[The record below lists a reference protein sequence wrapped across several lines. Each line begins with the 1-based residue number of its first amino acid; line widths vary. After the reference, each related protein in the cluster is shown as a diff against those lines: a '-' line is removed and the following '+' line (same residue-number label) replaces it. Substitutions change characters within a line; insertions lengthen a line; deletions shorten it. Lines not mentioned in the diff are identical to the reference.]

1 MTVATDF
8 FFKKLISL
16 TTHLNSSPFPKP
28 FGVFKILLHGTQNS
42 VKIYAEN
49 FRRKEIKMNDNYS
62 QKSIFYRM
70 GVFSMTIDEI
80 MTDIKNRHQAGLFAV
95 DRWFLV
101 NHGYRCSYA
110 EKGIL
115 KNAATYLKPAQ
126 SDFLKVMN
134 YADRNFELLVDYLND
149 DLASFSKLNREHITP
164 FFFYP
169 HPVLTQLE
177 SVFNNHIQ
185 YSLQEYILDSIYA
198 RVVYR
203 PTTEKNYIE
212 LSTRQI
218 RLAPLK
224 VQTFLAKQMRTY
236 GYIHRE
242 FVDELVWPEMAL
254 NAS

>member
-1 MTVATDF
+1 
-8 FFKKLISL
+8 
-16 TTHLNSSPFPKP
+16 
-28 FGVFKILLHGTQNS
+28 
-42 VKIYAEN
+42 
-49 FRRKEIKMNDNYS
+49 MNDNDF
-62 QKSIFYRM
+62 QKHIFYRM
-70 GVFSMTIDEI
+70 GKFSMDMEQILTGLKE
-80 MTDIKNRHQAGLFAV
+80 KHQKGIFTA
-95 DRWFLV
+95 DRWFFV

-126 SDFLKVMN
+126 SDFLKVVN
-134 YADRNFELLVDYLND
+134 YVDRNFELLVDYLHD

-224 VQTFLAKQMRTY
+224 VQTFLAKQMQTY